1 MKTINIFL
9 ASSNE
14 LKSDREDF
22 VWKINRKNKILK
34 HRKLFLNL
42 DVWEDMSAKMSP
54 TRSQDEYNKV
64 IKNGDLFVLLAY
76 NKVGMYTAEEFETA
90 YGAFSAS
97 EKPFIF
103 TYFKNDPP
111 KPGSSLQVFKDK
123 LNDLGHFWATY
134 KDEND
139 LWQQF
144 NHELDLLEIKQYES
158 FEFEQSN
165 NGVVRNITQGNDSI
179 YIENI
184 KGDFNLTKK

>member
-14 LKSDREDF
+14 LKQDREDF
-22 VWKINRKNKILK
+22 VQKISRKNKVWQSKDI
-34 HRKLFLNL
+34 FLNL
-42 DVWEDMSAKMSP
+42 FIWEDMSAIMSL

-64 IKNGDLFVLLAY
+64 IKSGDLFVLLAY
-76 NKVGMYTAEEFETA
+76 NKVGKYTDEEFETA
-90 YGAFSAS
+90 YGAFKNKK
-97 EKPFIF
+97 KPSIL

-111 KPGSSLQVFKDK
+111 KTEPSLKAFKDRLDTLK
-123 LNDLGHFWATY
+123 HFWAIY
-134 KDEND
+134 KDTND

-144 NHELDLLEIKQYES
+144 NHELDLLEAKQFES
-158 FEFEQSN
+158 FEFEKSN

-184 KGDFNLTKK
+184 QGDFNLTKK

>member
-1 MKTINIFL
+1 MKIINIFL

-90 YGAFSAS
+90 YGAFSVS
-97 EKPFIF
+97 EKPLFLPISK
-103 TYFKNDPP
+103 TIHLNQN
-111 KPGSSLQVFKDK
+111 QV
-123 LNDLGHFWATY
+123 Y
-134 KDEND
+134 KC
-139 LWQQF
+139 LKI
-144 NHELDLLEIKQYES
+144 DLLEIKQYES

-184 KGDFNLTKK
+184 QGDFNFTKK